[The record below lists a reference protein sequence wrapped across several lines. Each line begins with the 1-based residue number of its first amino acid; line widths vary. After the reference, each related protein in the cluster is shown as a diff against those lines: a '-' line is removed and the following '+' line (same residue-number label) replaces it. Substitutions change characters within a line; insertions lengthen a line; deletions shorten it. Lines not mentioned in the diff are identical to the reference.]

1 MEMAMTAEMKSN
13 KIERDM
19 VAEMRALADRAFS
32 RAAGAPLVEG
42 NRVRLLK
49 DARENYPA
57 WLDAIGA
64 AKRTVYFESFI
75 VHEDNTGRKFADALI
90 GKALE
95 GVRVRLI
102 YD

>member
-1 MEMAMTAEMKSN
+1 MKDSPSF
-13 KIERDM
+13 
-19 VAEMRALADRAFS
+19 ADRAFS

-57 WLDAIGA
+57 WLEAIAA
-64 AKRTVYFESFI
+64 AKRHIHFDSYIVY
-75 VHEDNTGRKFADALI
+75 EDETGNAFSDALI
-90 GKALE
+90 AKARD

-102 YD
+102 